1 MYRIKN
7 NAALAAATLIEFE
20 KQAQKALFFALISVV
35 LKVTDSNSNL
45 ISIEGLSIDLKYKFL
60 LNGVFCGLALFYGIS
75 TLLSG
80 LQLYGLGWPKTY
92 KHFYTR
98 YIYRKRN
105 KSKENYHPIRVKNDA
120 RFICIM
126 INVILGILGLFLIF
140 IYAYAVKSSFS
151 ELLQVVALVF
161 NKL

>member
-1 MYRIKN
+1 MYRIKSS
-7 NAALAAATLIEFE
+7 ATLAAATLIEFE

-35 LKVTDSNSNL
+35 LKVAENNSNL
-45 ISIEGLSIDLKYKFL
+45 ISILGLRIDLKYKFL
-60 LNGVFCGLALFYGIS
+60 LNGVFCGLALFYGIA

-105 KSKENYHPIRVKNDA
+105 KSKENYHPVRVKNDA
-120 RFICIM
+120 RFICTM
-126 INVILGILGLFLIF
+126 INSILGILGLFLMF
-140 IYAYAVKSSFS
+140 IYAYAVKSSLG
-151 ELLQVVALVF
+151 ELLQVIALIF
-161 NKL
+161 EKL